1 MRKACSCDD
10 LVIERPCTCETSA
23 VPDEPVSRRGLF
35 SLGWARAPLPRAAR
49 AGLEAHRAA
58 RLDAWEAGAADLH
71 AALAALVGVLC
82 DVAGAG
88 SERQLLEIDAGKGAL
103 AAEAA
108 RRGAVVTAC
117 DPALLLVEAG
127 REVTEDEGLD
137 VLWEL
142 AAGEALP
149 FADGA
154 FDAVVSLYGTM
165 FAPRPRRTLRELL
178 RVLVPGGL
186 LVLAAPAPRSFYAA
200 ALALADPPPEGVPD
214 PAGWGD
220 PELALERIAAV
231 APGTEAETRELPF
244 ELEWPSEERAWAAC
258 APGLALPA
266 RARDP
271 FAGLVA
277 SRSAEL
283 SRVRIPER
291 ATLIVARREP

>member
-1 MRKACSCDD
+1 
-10 LVIERPCTCETSA
+10 
-23 VPDEPVSRRGLF
+23 
-35 SLGWARAPLPRAAR
+35 
-49 AGLEAHRAA
+49 
-58 RLDAWEAGAADLH
+58 
-71 AALAALVGVLC
+71 VLC

-88 SERQLLEIDAGKGAL
+88 DERQLLEVDAGEGAL

-127 REVTEDEGLD
+127 REATEDEGLD

-142 AAGEALP
+142 AASEALP
-149 FADGA
+149 FADSA
-154 FDAVVSLYGTM
+154 FDTVVSRYGTM

-186 LVLAAPAPRSFYAA
+186 LVLAAPAPRSFLAA
-200 ALALADPPPEGVPD
+200 ATALAGPPPEGIPD

-220 PELALERIAAV
+220 PELALERIEAI
-231 APGTEAETRELPF
+231 APGSEAETRELPF

-258 APGLALPA
+258 SPVLGLTA

-271 FAGLVA
+271 FASLVS

-283 SRVRIPER
+283 SRVSIPER
-291 ATLIVARREP
+291 ATLIVARREG

>member
-1 MRKACSCDD
+1 
-10 LVIERPCTCETSA
+10 
-23 VPDEPVSRRGLF
+23 VPEEPVSRRGLF
-35 SLGWARAPLPRAAR
+35 SLGWARAPIGKPAR
-49 AGLEAHRAA
+49 PDLGAYRAA
-58 RLDAWEAGAADLH
+58 RLDAWEAGAAGLH
-71 AALAALVGVLC
+71 AALAPLTRVLC

-88 SERQLLEIDAGKGAL
+88 PRRQLLEVDAGEGAL

-127 REVTEDEGLD
+127 REATEDEGLD

-142 AAGEALP
+142 ASSEALP

-154 FDAVVSLYGTM
+154 FDAVVSVYGTM

-186 LVLAAPAPRSFYAA
+186 LVLAAPAPRSFLAAAA
-200 ALALADPPPEGVPD
+200 ALAGPPPEGVPD
-214 PAGWGD
+214 PAAWGE
-220 PELALERIAAV
+220 PELALERIDAV

-244 ELEWPSEERAWAAC
+244 DLGWPSEERAWAAC
-258 APGLALPA
+258 APALALPA

-271 FAGLVA
+271 FAGLVS

-283 SRVRIPER
+283 SRVSIPER
-291 ATLIVARREP
+291 ASLIVARREA

>member
-1 MRKACSCDD
+1 
-10 LVIERPCTCETSA
+10 
-23 VPDEPVSRRGLF
+23 VPEDPVSRRGLF
-35 SLGWARAPLPRAAR
+35 SLGWARAPIGKPAKPDLNPY
-49 AGLEAHRAA
+49 RAA

-71 AALAALVGVLC
+71 GALAPLTAVLC

-88 SERQLLEIDAGKGAL
+88 DERQLLEVDAGEGAL

-127 REVTEDEGLD
+127 REATEDEGLD

-142 AAGEALP
+142 AASEALP

-154 FDAVVSLYGTM
+154 FDAVVSRYGTM

-186 LVLAAPAPRSFYAA
+186 LVLAAPAPRSFLAA
-200 ALALADPPPEGVPD
+200 ATALAGPPSEGIPD

-220 PELALERIAAV
+220 PELALERIEAI
-231 APGTEAETRELPF
+231 APGSEAETRELPF

-258 APGLALPA
+258 SPVLGLPA

-271 FAGLVA
+271 FAGLVS

-283 SRVRIPER
+283 SRVSIPER
-291 ATLIVARREP
+291 ATLIVARREA